1 MDNQIIK
8 QSYDNEEVVFKIENG
23 VSYVRIDEVAKFC
36 GWTQIKNDK
45 LYIKWE
51 RVNEKLKLLN
61 SPMLGNGDF
70 IPEIIMYP
78 LIGMADMTKNT
89 RARDFMLWVGE
100 VLTKIRTIGKYDVVE
115 SEISN
120 IVDDKER
127 LLSLK
132 VHQLEELVKID
143 PTDIVSGMLLNNK
156 KIELNQYLQD
166 KKIAEIDSKISTV
179 DNKISQV
186 EDRFNE
192 TNDKISKA
200 MVLREGDMS
209 AEVIAKKLNIFSIN
223 NKPHNKFADCMAK
236 VLGFYLHP
244 EGNSGYEDQFIA
256 INLTSRGGVTIPTIK
271 YSKLA
276 FEEMEKYIEENGLHI
291 ENPPTTYKRNC
302 KGGKVGDFKNS
313 RIIFDE
319 IEESININ
327 KTTYNIYN
335 EEPFNE

>member
-132 VHQLEELVKID
+132 VHQLEELVKTD

-236 VLGFYLHP
+236 VLGFIYT
-244 EGNSGYEDQFIA
+244 QRAIVVTR
-256 INLTSRGGVTIPTIK
+256 INL
-271 YSKLA
+271 L
-276 FEEMEKYIEENGLHI
+276 L
-291 ENPPTTYKRNC
+291 
-302 KGGKVGDFKNS
+302 
-313 RIIFDE
+313 
-319 IEESININ
+319 
-327 KTTYNIYN
+327 
-335 EEPFNE
+335 